1 LTVEELGEFAAAI
14 TKGKPDEEAAE
25 ELADLLIL
33 ILGHSLA
40 MKIDLESE
48 FHKKMAIIMQR
59 KSRRGNL
66 GIRVT
71 EYSGE

>member
-1 LTVEELGEFAAAI
+1 
-14 TKGKPDEEAAE
+14 
-25 ELADLLIL
+25 
-33 ILGHSLA
+33 